1 MITGQWFQYS
11 VEHHEM
17 HHRKFNFNYGQYC
30 MFYDLWMGTF
40 IEYEGPLSAAQLEA
54 KKRNS
59 LKGE

>member
-1 MITGQWFQYS
+1 
-11 VEHHEM
+11 
-17 HHRKFNFNYGQYC
+17 